1 MKHRVR
7 KLALV
12 LVLALLLSAMALAA
26 GDTDRATVTAS
37 DESVTLR
44 FNAENQ
50 TNLTL
55 TKTGVTDGGMYLV
68 LVLAGKETDGTPLVP
83 TEDNILYI
91 NQATASG
98 STVTFDNVYPSSIQN
113 STVYLSGTDLSGL
126 TKMGEI
132 TSTVTVGDVNGDGKI
147 NTIDVTRILRSLAG
161 ALDLSENEKAAG
173 DVNGDG
179 QVNTIDV
186 TRLLKYLAGQ
196 ISSLS

>member
-26 GDTDRATVTAS
+26 GDTDRATVT
-37 DESVTLR
+37 VTATNATLE
-44 FNAENQ
+44 FNDSAQ

-55 TKTGVTDGGMYLV
+55 TKTDVTDGGMYLV
-68 LVLAGKETDGTPLVP
+68 LVLAGKEDGETPLVP

-98 STVTFDNVYPSSIQN
+98 STVTFDTVYPSSIQN
-113 STVYLSGTDLSGL
+113 STVYLSGTGLSGL

-132 TSTVTVGDVNGDGKI
+132 SSTVTVGDADGNGAI
-147 NTIDVTRILRSLAG
+147 NIGDVTALLRF
-161 ALDLSENEKAAG
+161 LSGRDDSAISQAAADVDGNGEVNIG
-173 DVNGDG
+173 DA
-179 QVNTIDV
+179 
-186 TRLLKYLAGQ
+186 TRLLRHLAG
-196 ISSLS
+196 LEPLN

>member
-1 MKHRVR
+1 MKHGIR
-7 KLALV
+7 KLALLLV
-12 LVLALLLSAMALAA
+12 LVLLLSAMALAA
-26 GDTDRATVTAS
+26 GDTDRATVT
-37 DESVTLR
+37 VTATNATLE
-44 FNAENQ
+44 FNDSAQ

-55 TKTGVTDGGMYLV
+55 TKTDVTDGGMYLV
-68 LVLAGKETDGTPLVP
+68 LVLAGKENGTPLVP

-113 STVYLSGTDLSGL
+113 STVYLSGTDLKGL

-132 TSTVTVGDVNGDGKI
+132 SSTVTVGDVNGDGKI